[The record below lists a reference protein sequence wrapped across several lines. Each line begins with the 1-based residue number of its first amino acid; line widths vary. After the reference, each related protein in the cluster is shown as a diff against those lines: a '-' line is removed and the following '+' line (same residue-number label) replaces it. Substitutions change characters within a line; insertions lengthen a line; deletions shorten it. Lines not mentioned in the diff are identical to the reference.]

1 MSSESYLGSGNIY
14 LRERGTAD
22 PLLPVGNCS
31 VLNFAFEEDK
41 KTLPDYRNPGG
52 GVADSVTRITGA
64 TGNMTTHTL
73 SARNL
78 AQALRAAITAVVGAP
93 IVDEPHTSAGVDG
106 EFIPFDFAY
115 DKSVAPV
122 VKDTAATPATL
133 TEGVDYVLANGGILV
148 IGTGAIDD
156 AGVQVSYTSMAQD
169 VVEMLTNSGKEYE
182 LHFDGLNEANSG
194 KAVHI
199 VIHRLKFSPASG
211 MDWLGDDFAE
221 LPLAF
226 DMLADESITALGKS
240 KYAKVTFAN

>member
-1 MSSESYLGSGNIY
+1 MSSESYLGSGDIY
-14 LRERGTAD
+14 LRERGTAN

-78 AQALRAAITAVVGAP
+78 AQALRAAITAVVGSA
-93 IVDEPHTSAGVDG
+93 IVDEPHSSAGIDG

-115 DKSVAPV
+115 DKDETVTVKTTGDLALVAG
-122 VKDTAATPATL
+122 T
-133 TEGVDYVLANGGILV
+133 DYNLANGGIIV
-148 IGTGAIDD
+148 IGGGGIDD
-156 AGVQVSYTSMAQD
+156 TGVKLTYQSLAQD

>member
-1 MSSESYLGSGNIY
+1 MNESYLGSGNIY

-64 TGNMTTHTL
+64 TGNMTSHSL
-73 SARNL
+73 SAENL
-78 AQALRAAITAVVGAP
+78 ARALRAAITAVVGST
-93 IVDEPHTSAGVDG
+93 ITDEEHTSAGVDG
-106 EFIPFDFAY
+106 EFIPFDYAY
-115 DKSVAPV
+115 DKSQTVT
-122 VKDTAATPATL
+122 VKDSLDASL
-133 TEGVDYVLANGGILV
+133 VEGTDYELSNGGIIV

-156 AGVQVSYTSMAQD
+156 AGVKLTYESVGQD

-199 VIHRLKFSPASG
+199 VIHRLKFSPTSG
-211 MDWLGDDFAE
+211 VDWLGDDFAE
-221 LPLAF
+221 LPLSF
-226 DMLADESITALGKS
+226 DMLADDSITAAGKS
-240 KYAKVTFAN
+240 KYAKVTFVQ